1 MKNMKKQKKQQRK
14 KEMREMVNSLLEQRG
29 HLREIGGYIVH
40 KPGRGKD
47 IGLLFRGW
55 DSDGE
60 TYVFG
65 HDNGMIFP
73 QIKIADELRKDLGD
87 GWCVTDIA
95 TVTNNQFV
103 TMHLEAILFDGADSP
118 VERRWHVTQVV
129 D

>member
-1 MKNMKKQKKQQRK
+1 MKKQKKQQRK
-14 KEMREMVNSLLEQRG
+14 KETLELINSLLEQRG

-40 KPGRGKD
+40 KPSEWNY

-73 QIKIADELRKDLGD
+73 QIEIADELRKDLGE

-95 TVTNNQFV
+95 TVTNNQFA

-118 VERRWHVTQVV
+118 VERRWHVMQMVK
-129 D
+129 